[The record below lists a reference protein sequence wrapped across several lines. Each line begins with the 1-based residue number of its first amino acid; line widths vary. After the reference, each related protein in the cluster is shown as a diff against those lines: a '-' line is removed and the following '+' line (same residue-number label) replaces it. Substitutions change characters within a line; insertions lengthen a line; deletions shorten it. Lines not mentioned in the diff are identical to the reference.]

1 MSALQRVTSN
11 RRTLRGTG
19 LAFILLLLMIG
30 PLVAMLALRRGVG
43 QSFAWFET
51 NRSGLSIE
59 DIERFT
65 DVDLPAGATNVQS
78 NLSGSG
84 DLVLRARFDL
94 PAADLPDFLA
104 GTRFPPLA
112 EGAVPPLI
120 ADPFEQPWWKPLEVR
135 RFQAAKTSYERPGA
149 GRLYQA
155 VLIDT
160 AGAQTYTVYLAVFST

>member
-1 MSALQRVTSN
+1 MERVTSN

-19 LAFILLLLMIG
+19 IALIMLCLVV
-30 PLVAMLALRRGVG
+30 PLVATIAMRRGIG
-43 QSFAWFET
+43 QSFSWFET
-51 NRSGLSIE
+51 NRSDLSIE
-59 DIERFT
+59 NIEGFSDI
-65 DVDLPAGATNVQS
+65 DLPASATNLQS

-94 PAADLPDFLA
+94 PAADLPGFLA
-104 GTRFPPLA
+104 GTRFPPLTEA
-112 EGAVPPLI
+112 AVPPLI

-135 RFQAAKTSYERPGA
+135 QFQAAKTSYERPGA

-160 AGAQTYTVYLAVFST
+160 AGVQTYTIYLAVFST